1 MKENDI
7 TVIVPTYNVEKYIG
21 KCLKS
26 LLNQTYK
33 NFEIWAVDD
42 GSPDNSKEI
51 IQKYQKVDNRI
62 KYIYKKNGGY
72 GSVLEYCIKKIN
84 TKYFL
89 ICDPDD
95 WLTDDA
101 LQDLHIVAEQ
111 NNADVVVGDRF
122 DVYMDNLDEKKIVRC
137 MPKSIKPNKVY
148 LQPELQLFALGE
160 CSPHGKLYKTNVVK
174 NISLPHKVSFTDFE
188 LFLYSLLSANRTMY
202 LNKPMAYYL
211 RDRPGNSMTD
221 IRTSVIKDYQIVWQS
236 TFNQLKENKY
246 SNNVLFYRLYL
257 QFETVMSE
265 YSKISNHCFKDNYDQ
280 YIYSMLRDLRP
291 YKNRINI
298 ALKGRG
304 TIHQKIVFDGLMDSR
319 LYKLFVRLFV
329 WKSSKKR

>member
-89 ICDPDD
+89 I
-95 WLTDDA
+95 
-101 LQDLHIVAEQ
+101 
-111 NNADVVVGDRF
+111 
-122 DVYMDNLDEKKIVRC
+122 
-137 MPKSIKPNKVY
+137 
-148 LQPELQLFALGE
+148 
-160 CSPHGKLYKTNVVK
+160 
-174 NISLPHKVSFTDFE
+174 
-188 LFLYSLLSANRTMY
+188 
-202 LNKPMAYYL
+202 
-211 RDRPGNSMTD
+211 
-221 IRTSVIKDYQIVWQS
+221 
-236 TFNQLKENKY
+236 
-246 SNNVLFYRLYL
+246 
-257 QFETVMSE
+257 
-265 YSKISNHCFKDNYDQ
+265 
-280 YIYSMLRDLRP
+280 
-291 YKNRINI
+291 
-298 ALKGRG
+298 
-304 TIHQKIVFDGLMDSR
+304 
-319 LYKLFVRLFV
+319 
-329 WKSSKKR
+329 